1 MELYRSEKV
10 HNAALK
16 SEMMQRE
23 NQVDK
28 LKATVRSCQADT
40 KLAKLETEA
49 LVKQC
54 EYERQNVGKQ
64 VRDMRLSGGVRY
76 GTKSPRPQP
85 TNADM
90 SAANL
95 GDSYIDMSYSQSPS
109 LLQTQNRRAP
119 QQSTQQ

>member
-1 MELYRSEKV
+1 MATNCGNREQILQKKLEDQMELYRSEKV

-40 KLAKLETEA
+40 KLAKLETDA

-54 EYERQNVGKQ
+54 EYER
-64 VRDMRLSGGVRY
+64 
-76 GTKSPRPQP
+76 
-85 TNADM
+85 
-90 SAANL
+90 
-95 GDSYIDMSYSQSPS
+95 
-109 LLQTQNRRAP
+109 
-119 QQSTQQ
+119 